1 MHRGDGGNLMGICR
15 TSLVQGP
22 QRRNPCNTMPNKIRL
37 DQGCDVPLVPDVP
50 NVPDVPKT
58 KNPHHKMMRVS
69 TIK

>member
-1 MHRGDGGNLMGICR
+1 
-15 TSLVQGP
+15 V
-22 QRRNPCNTMPNKIRL
+22 PNNIPL
-37 DQGCDVPLVPDVP
+37 DQGCDVPLVPEVPNVP